1 MIIHTPETRLE
12 NGKFIVASRI
22 EFNADYDFPNELWF
36 SVEDKLMPQVSIRS
50 DIFLSTMF
58 RVARAIGEDIDVRG
72 DLSPQLLFGLRE
84 YLKIHAAWSGN
95 HNIININAVDPVPA
109 TRITQE
115 AAASCNFSGG
125 IDSFYTLWLQLP
137 DKEQAPELQIKY
149 GIYGLGFSSPH
160 NNDFL
165 ETTYLPRLQK
175 MLKSL
180 DVDLLVVGS
189 NAQAYAHPDPWLA
202 ISTGRLAIAQLFYS
216 MISTHFV
223 PSSISYDT
231 QRPFGTSPLTD
242 HLFSLESLRIFS
254 HASDHIRFEKLREM
268 SSWPIYYDY
277 LQVCNNKRSDI
288 LNDCSCR
295 KCIRTMLM
303 ANVLGIEDKITTF
316 HIPFRKSSLL
326 RRILTVSNQYLDF
339 KLMALHALRSG
350 KLSLVP
356 FIYFPMLIYK
366 LTNWIKPLLGYRFR

>member
-22 EFNADYDFPNELWF
+22 EFNGDYDFPNELWF
-36 SVEDKLMPQVSIRS
+36 SVEEKIMPHVSIRS

-58 RVARAIGEDIDVRG
+58 RIARAIGEDIEIHG

-84 YLKIHAAWSGN
+84 CLKIHAAWSGN
-95 HNIININAVDPVPA
+95 QNIININAIDPVPA
-109 TRITQE
+109 ERITQE

-125 IDSFYTLWLQLP
+125 IDSFYTLWSQLP
-137 DKEQAPELQIKY
+137 DKEPAPELQIKY
-149 GIYGLGFSSPH
+149 GIFGLGFSSPH
-160 NNDFL
+160 KNDFL
-165 ETTYLPRLQK
+165 ETAYLPRLQK

-180 DVDLLVVGS
+180 AVDLLVVGS
-189 NAQAYAHPDPWLA
+189 NAREYAHPNPWLA
-202 ISTGRLAIAQLFYS
+202 ISSGRLAIAQLFSS

-223 PSSISYDT
+223 PSSITYET

-242 HLFSLESLRIFS
+242 HLYSLESLRIFS
-254 HASDHIRFEKLREM
+254 HASDRIRFEKLREM
-268 SSWPIYYDY
+268 SSWPIFYDY

-288 LNDCSCR
+288 LNDCSCT
-295 KCIRTMLM
+295 KCVRTMLM
-303 ANVLGIEDKITTF
+303 ASVLGIEDKIKTF

-326 RRILTVSNQYLDF
+326 RRILKQSNQYLDF
-339 KLMALHALRSG
+339 KKMAAHARQSG
-350 KLSLVP
+350 KLTLIP

-366 LTNWIKPLLGYRFR
+366 LTNWIKPLLGDRFR